1 MNLMLD
7 NFHTP
12 PLSTTIQKAAVHL
25 VFHKIICRFCDLPV
39 LTCYD
44 CRLFHSEQFWSPDWT
59 FPRFLSVL
67 HKTLLLFLRL
77 LVDGNEFVHC
87 IFLHVKYDDCG
98 SLSIF
103 SCLRKNNSFHKHIL
117 LLHPCLF
124 HRGHAIIITEILF
137 HLRYLQMKKLGYILI
152 AFVFI
157 FAMLFLS
164 FSDTA
169 STSEPAQE
177 ISESPN
183 VEILSIGAKWFHVYR
198 VYLHTNTTDY
208 DCSITLAE
216 LHEKFGS
223 DLSYGN
229 YVSVTAEVSTE
240 EIYPQRIV
248 LYSVIKL
255 QTLPSSTND

>member
-1 MNLMLD
+1 
-7 NFHTP
+7 
-12 PLSTTIQKAAVHL
+12 
-25 VFHKIICRFCDLPV
+25 
-39 LTCYD
+39 
-44 CRLFHSEQFWSPDWT
+44 
-59 FPRFLSVL
+59 
-67 HKTLLLFLRL
+67 
-77 LVDGNEFVHC
+77 
-87 IFLHVKYDDCG
+87 
-98 SLSIF
+98 
-103 SCLRKNNSFHKHIL
+103 
-117 LLHPCLF
+117 
-124 HRGHAIIITEILF
+124 
-137 HLRYLQMKKLGYILI
+137 MKKLGYILI

-183 VEILSIGAKWFHVYR
+183 VEIMYGTIENTLPDPELNDSTYNS

-208 DCSITLAE
+208 DCSMTLAE
-216 LHEKFGS
+216 LNEKFGS

-248 LYSVIKL
+248 LYSVTKL
-255 QTLPSSTND
+255 QTLPSATND

>member
-1 MNLMLD
+1 
-7 NFHTP
+7 
-12 PLSTTIQKAAVHL
+12 
-25 VFHKIICRFCDLPV
+25 
-39 LTCYD
+39 
-44 CRLFHSEQFWSPDWT
+44 
-59 FPRFLSVL
+59 
-67 HKTLLLFLRL
+67 
-77 LVDGNEFVHC
+77 
-87 IFLHVKYDDCG
+87 
-98 SLSIF
+98 
-103 SCLRKNNSFHKHIL
+103 
-117 LLHPCLF
+117 
-124 HRGHAIIITEILF
+124 
-137 HLRYLQMKKLGYILI
+137 MKKLGYILI

-183 VEILSIGAKWFHVYR
+183 VEIMYGTIENTLPDPELNDSTYNR
-198 VYLHTNTTDY
+198 VYLHTNTADY
-208 DCSITLAE
+208 DCGMTLAE
-216 LHEKFGS
+216 LNEKFGS

-255 QTLPSSTND
+255 QTLPSATND